1 MKVFAGLYD
10 MTLAW
15 SGRPRSDW
23 YLAGLGV
30 AESVVFPV
38 PVEALLVPM
47 ALARPNSWA
56 RQALIATLST
66 VLGGALGYALG
77 AWAWEWAAQWLDAG
91 RIAQVQQQ
99 FAHGGVWAVFLVVF
113 VAAFSPIP
121 YKVFTVTAGFL
132 AVAFLPFLAA
142 SLAGRG
148 ARFYLVAG
156 LVRLAGPA
164 AEPWLRRHVEGLGW
178 LAVALLALFGAV
190 QLWG

>member
-1 MKVFAGLYD
+1 MRLFAGLYD
-10 MTLAW
+10 TALAW

-23 YLAGLGV
+23 YLAGLSA

-47 ALARPNSWA
+47 ALARPESWA
-56 RQALIATLST
+56 RLALIATAAS

-77 AWAWEWAAQWLDAG
+77 AWAWDWAAQWPASDHL
-91 RIAQVQQQ
+91 AQAQAW
-99 FAHGGVWAVFLVVF
+99 FAQWGAWVVL

-121 YKVFTVTAGFL
+121 YKAFTITAGFL
-132 AVAFLPFLAA
+132 SVSFLPFLAA
-142 SLAGRG
+142 SAAGRG

-164 AEPWLRRHVEGLGW
+164 AQPWIRRHVEALGW
-178 LAVALLALFGAV
+178 LAVAALAVLIAV
-190 QLWG
+190 QVWT